1 MYKKV
6 SFVVFVIFLLVV
18 IFGMLRYTAGRNMAQ
33 PTIEN
38 SSSRAESS
46 YSKLEV
52 VKDEIKNIIKPN
64 IVEGKS
70 DDQKIKIGD
79 IDRTYRLERPEN
91 KTTAKNLIVAL
102 HGNGGNGESLQST
115 LRLSKLVNE
124 NSTVIAYPNGLE
136 SGWNDIRVKSEDVD
150 DIGFISQLTQR
161 LQEEYTISKDKTTLI
176 GVSNGGFMVQTLVCQ
191 NDTLARNMIAVI
203 SSQLIELAEQCKSFP
218 SNSVYVLGQKD
229 NLIPYE
235 GGELKTP
242 TPGSVLSAQNTLTNA
257 AQINKCGEK
266 SEEKEST
273 TTLVQKINDCPN
285 DGQIV
290 LITYVNEGHISLPIK
305 ADFPS
310 ILKDQKMVL

>member
-1 MYKKV
+1 MYKKI
-6 SFVVFVIFLLVV
+6 SFVVFVIFLLAV
-18 IFGMLRYTAGRNMAQ
+18 IFGMSRYTAGRNMAQ
-33 PTIEN
+33 TTKEN

-64 IVEGKS
+64 IIEGKS
-70 DDQKIKIGD
+70 DDQTIKIGD

-91 KTTAKNLIVAL
+91 KSTAKNLVVAL
-102 HGNGGNGESLQST
+102 HGNGGNGESLQSA
-115 LRLSKLVNE
+115 LRISKLVNE
-124 NSTVIAYPNGLE
+124 NSTVIAYPNGFE

-161 LQEEYTISKDKTTLI
+161 LQEEYNISKENTSLL

-191 NDTLARNMIAVI
+191 NDSLVKNMISVI
-203 SSQLIELAEQCKSFP
+203 ASTPTELAEQCKSFP
-218 SNSVYVLGQKD
+218 SNSVFVLGQKD
-229 NLIPYE
+229 NVIPYE

-242 TPGSVLSAQNTLTNA
+242 IPGTVLSAQNTLINS

-266 SEEKEST
+266 SEEKENT
-273 TTLVQKINDCPN
+273 NTLVQKINDCPN
-285 DGQIV
+285 EGQVV

-305 ADFPS
+305 ADFVS
-310 ILKDQKMVL
+310 VLKEQKMIK